1 MEGKIVEVIR
11 RIETLSAKSEFAIVV
26 CVAFGYFAVSSLY
39 AAFYPSVLPPI
50 SQGHLQ
56 FLLIFESIVLVSLC
70 LFLRLRGWTIKRV
83 GALPSTRDT
92 VMGLGLVVVTY
103 MACVLVWIIV
113 HDTGMHP
120 RYPGSYPALVDDG
133 LHLRTV
139 VAASIL
145 NPVYEELFL
154 CGYIVTALKE
164 RDSSVTAVNVSVA
177 IRLVYHLYQGAIGV
191 LTIIPLGLIFSW
203 WYARTGR
210 LWPVLVAHAVFDL
223 TSLLQFVH

>member
-1 MEGKIVEVIR
+1 MRPFILR
-11 RIETLSAKSEFAIVV
+11 Y
-26 CVAFGYFAVSSLY
+26 C
-39 AAFYPSVLPPI
+39 
-50 SQGHLQ
+50 LQ
-56 FLLIFESIVLVSLC
+56 FPKGTSSFLL
-70 LFLRLRGWTIKRV
+70 
-83 GALPSTRDT
+83 
-92 VMGLGLVVVTY
+92 
-103 MACVLVWIIV
+103 
-113 HDTGMHP
+113 
-120 RYPGSYPALVDDG
+120 
-133 LHLRTV
+133 
-139 VAASIL
+139 
-145 NPVYEELFL
+145 NEELFL